1 MRLRRVA
8 VGLLLAA
15 GLGPAVAGVTCSE
28 APPTPESV
36 RKGLR
41 LALQVFGALNESGE
55 SVALIGRVGADLSK
69 YRLRFSH
76 MGMVVRDH
84 RKGRWT
90 VVHLLNQCGT
100 AKSALYDEGL
110 GNFFN
115 DDPFAYEAL
124 VVFPGAENQQRLLK
138 MLSTTLPSGLFEPTY
153 NMLSYPWSTKYQN
166 SNQWVIEMLA
176 AAWAPEGSVSSRQQ
190 AQAWLKQSGYQ
201 PTLLRIGTFERLGGR
216 MFRANIAF
224 DDHPNELRYSDQIY
238 TATVESAAEF
248 VKRLDPKARTL
259 VVKLQETPEPNIA
272 APQTPRP
279 AAPVSSP
286 APNRRTEATPAAAP
300 MPPAALVPPAA
311 PAKDLYTEILKLDEL
326 RKRGLLT
333 DAEFDAQKKKLLDAK

>member
-1 MRLRRVA
+1 MRLRRVVA
-8 VGLLLAA
+8 TFLLATC
-15 GLGPAVAGVTCSE
+15 LGPAVAGVNCSE
-28 APPTPESV
+28 VPPTPESV

-41 LALQVFGALNESGE
+41 LAFQVFGTLNESGE
-55 SVALIGRVGADLSK
+55 SVALIGRVGSDLSK
-69 YRLRFSH
+69 YRLRYSH

-100 AKSALYDEGL
+100 ANSALYDEGL

-115 DDPFAYEAL
+115 DDLFAYEAIL
-124 VVFPGAENQQRLLK
+124 VFPSPENQQRLLK
-138 MLSTTLPSGLFEPTY
+138 TLSTTLPSSLYEPAY

-166 SNQWVIEMLA
+166 SNQWIVEVLA
-176 AAWAPEGSVSSRQQ
+176 AAWAPGGSVFNRQQ
-190 AQAWLKQSGYQ
+190 AQAWLKQAGYQ

-224 DDHPNELRYSDQIY
+224 DDHPNELRFSDQIY
-238 TATVESAAEF
+238 TATVESEVEF
-248 VKRLDPKARTL
+248 VKRFDPRARTL
-259 VVKLQETPEPNIA
+259 VVKLQELPEPLRA
-272 APQTPRP
+272 APQPLRP
-279 AAPVSSP
+279 AAPAYSP
-286 APNRRTEATPAAAP
+286 APNRRTEATP
-300 MPPAALVPPAA
+300 PATLAPPAA

>member
-1 MRLRRVA
+1 MMLRRIA
-8 VGLLLAA
+8 AGLLLAA
-15 GLGPAVAGVTCSE
+15 CLGPAFAGVTCSE

-41 LALQVFGALNESGE
+41 LALQVFETLNKSGE
-55 SVALIGRVGADLSK
+55 SVALIGRVGSDLSK
-69 YRLRFSH
+69 YRLRYSH

-90 VVHLLNQCGT
+90 VVHMLNQCGT
-100 AKSALYDEGL
+100 ANSALYDEGL

-124 VVFPGAENQQRLLK
+124 LIYPGPENQQRLLK
-138 MLSTTLPSGLFEPTY
+138 TLSTRLPSSLYEPAY
-153 NMLSYPWSTKYQN
+153 SMLSYPWATKYQN
-166 SNQWVIEMLA
+166 SNQWVIEILG
-176 AAWAPEGSVSSRQQ
+176 AAWAPEGSVFNRQQ
-190 AQAWLKQSGYQ
+190 AQAWLRQTGYQ

-224 DDHPNELRYSDQIY
+224 DDHPNELRFSDQIY

-248 VKRLDPKARTL
+248 VKRIDPKARTDIVRL
-259 VVKLQETPEPNIA
+259 REVPEASRA
-272 APQTPRP
+272 APQPPQP
-279 AAPVSSP
+279 AAPVPSS
-286 APNRRTEATPAAAP
+286 APNRRTEATPPAP
-300 MPPAALVPPAA
+300 LAPPIA
-311 PAKDLYTEILKLDEL
+311 PTKDFYTEILKLDEL

-333 DAEFDAQKKKLLDAK
+333 DAEFDAQKKKLLDGK